1 MLPVLNGR
9 GQPLGDHRQ
18 VVEGVLWRL
27 RTGAPW
33 RDLPERYGP
42 WQTLYERFARRES
55 DGTRARLDDLR
66 RPRNACAHPRLGPRS
81 QKDLDKALATAYQ
94 TIAQLRR

>member
-1 MLPVLNGR
+1 MAGGSPW
-9 GQPLGDHRQ
+9 GDHRQ